1 MMHQNTIE
9 RIRSD
14 GRSEAIGALI
24 EMAGLRRGGSE
35 FPVEVSYSVWRTG
48 EGTFFTNIV
57 HDITG
62 RKQAEEA
69 LQDRTRELA
78 ALEERQRL
86 ARDLHDVVSQTL
98 FSASLAAEVLPRLWE
113 RDQAEARRCLE
124 EVHHLTRSA
133 LAEMRTLLL
142 ELRPEALAETA
153 LNDLLGQLVEA
164 VGRRAQLA
172 VSLHAEQV
180 GRLPPDVQVT
190 LYRIAQEAL
199 NNVVK
204 HAGASRTEVRLRR
217 VPLAGPIYGSEHR
230 EGLELCISDDGRG
243 FNPDDASLQHLGLCI
258 MQERAAAIGADLRI
272 KSRPGHGTQVLVAW
286 P

>member
-14 GRSEAIGALI
+14 GRSEATGALI
-24 EMAGLRRGGSE
+24 EMAGLRKGGSE

-48 EGTFFTNIV
+48 EGIFFTNIIR
-57 HDITG
+57 DITG
-62 RKQAEEA
+62 RKRAEEA
-69 LQDRTRELA
+69 LQEQTRELA

-86 ARDLHDVVSQTL
+86 ARDLHDAVSQTL
-98 FSASLAAEVLPRLWE
+98 FSASLSAEVLPRLWE
-113 RDQAEARRCLE
+113 SDQAEARRCLE
-124 EVHHLTRSA
+124 ELHYLTRSA

-142 ELRPEALAETA
+142 EVRPGALAETA
-153 LNDLLGQLVEA
+153 LNDLLSQLAEA

-172 VSLHAEQV
+172 VSLYAEQV
-180 GRLPPDVQVT
+180 GQLPPDVQVA

-204 HAGASRTEVRLRR
+204 HADASRTEVRLRR
-217 VPLAGPIYGSEHR
+217 VPPAGSNCSNEQS

-243 FNPDDASLQHLGLCI
+243 FNPDDTSLQHLGLCI
-258 MQERAAAIGADLRI
+258 MRERAEAIAADLKI
-272 KSRPGHGTQVLVAW
+272 TSRPGHGTQVLVTW